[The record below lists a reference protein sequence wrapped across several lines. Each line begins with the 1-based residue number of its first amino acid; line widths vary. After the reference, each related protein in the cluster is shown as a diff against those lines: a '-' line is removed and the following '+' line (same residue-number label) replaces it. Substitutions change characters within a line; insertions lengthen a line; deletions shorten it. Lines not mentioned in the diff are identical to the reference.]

1 MGKEISVQIKTNE
14 KSKKIDLYCCTI
26 KALISGRVETVG
38 HIPREFS
45 GHVLFFGDYLLIRK
59 LKRK

>member
-14 KSKKIDLYCCTI
+14 KSKKIDLYCCTT

-45 GHVLFFGDYLLIRK
+45 GHVLFFWRLFANS
-59 LKRK
+59 